1 MGQDSRKTLF
11 VYRSPVRAGLALA
24 ALAVAGCVATEAT
37 PTGAAGA
44 GGLAG
49 TTGAAGMTTGAAGMT
64 TGAAGNP
71 CPSPATAR
79 MTWLLAHDATGPE
92 VSCEEGKATTVTL
105 LMNSKRSEFSC
116 NAKMGTSVALTPD
129 TYTPRVIV
137 SNAAGTALSQ
147 GNLAPVTVGACGV
160 IELGKIR
167 FLVNANSTGAAGM
180 GGAVSTGAAGMGL
193 AGNGGAGTTG
203 AAGTGAA
210 GSTGAAGMTGG
221 TGPCDAKPI
230 FAAHSCAFE
239 TACHDGKGSA
249 AAFDMKTPGWENM
262 LVGRLPKAGGSA
274 GIGSACLSQTT
285 PFLVAGS
292 KPARGLFLDK
302 MFLVQPACGDRMPLL
317 PPPLTPQEMDCIQR
331 WANGLTSK

>member
-1 MGQDSRKTLF
+1 M
-11 VYRSPVRAGLALA
+11 VA
-24 ALAVAGCVATEAT
+24 ALAVAGCVASEAT
-37 PTGAAGA
+37 PTGTAGT

-64 TGAAGNP
+64 TGAAGMTTGAAGNA

-92 VSCEEGKATTVTL
+92 VSCDQGKAATVTL
-105 LMNSKRSEFSC
+105 LMNSTPTEFSC
-116 NAKMGTSVALTPD
+116 NAKMGTSKPLQPGM
-129 TYTPRVIV
+129 YTPRVIV

-147 GNLAPVTVGACGV
+147 GNLAPVNVGSCGI

-167 FLVNANSTGAAGM
+167 FLVNANSTGAAGA
-180 GGAVSTGAAGMGL
+180 GGAAGMGGL
-193 AGNGGAGTTG
+193 AGNGGAGQG

-210 GSTGAAGMTGG
+210 GTTGAAGMTGG

-249 AAFDMKTPGWENM
+249 AAFDMKTAGWENM

-302 MFLVQPACGDRMPLL
+302 MFLVQPPCGDRMPLL